1 MRKFPALLALLIL
14 AACQA
19 PPQRPVF
26 PDLHF
31 TGEPPIRLDVATIE
45 VRQDYREPYKP
56 PNVEQFFPVTPGHA
70 AQNWAHDRLAAAG
83 RSNRAVF
90 VVRTASAVEIP
101 LPKSEGI
108 KGAFT
113 TEPTQRYDLRL
124 EATLQILDERGVAV
138 RTANA
143 QAVRSQSLLEG
154 ITPNEREQAWYDMT
168 KALLADFDRQITGD
182 IQGNFGLYYVR

>member
-1 MRKFPALLALLIL
+1 MRKFTTLLALLIL

-19 PPQRPVF
+19 PPTRPTF

-31 TGEPPIRLDVATIE
+31 TGAPPLRLDVATIE
-45 VRQDYREPYKP
+45 VRQDYREPFQAP
-56 PNVEQFFPVTPGHA
+56 HVEQLFPVAPGHA
-70 AQNWAHDRLAAAG
+70 AQNWAHDRLLAAG

-90 VVRTASAVEIP
+90 VVRTASAIETP
-101 LPKSEGI
+101 LPKSEGV

-124 EATLQILDERGVAV
+124 EATLQIIDPQGVAV

-168 KALLADFDRQITGD
+168 KALMADFDRQMSGE